1 MTIYTIIV
9 TYNGLKWIDFC
20 LGSLRQSSI
29 KTIPIII
36 DNCSTDG
43 TVLYIRNNYPESIIF
58 VQSKNLGFGQAN
70 NIGLR
75 YALENNADYVLLLN
89 QDAAI
94 ASNMLELCLAQSDE
108 KSLLSPIHMNGDGT
122 RVDNS
127 FREFSLIKCHDL
139 INDTFSGNVKSYYSC
154 GEICAA
160 CWLLPITIIKQ
171 IGGFNPLFFHY
182 SEDNNYYHRLVYH
195 QISIRLIPQAKV
207 FHDRGEYGNEI
218 TYNKQWLPG
227 NLLLSAT
234 NINLTALQRLAKYI
248 HTLWQCYRYKLP
260 KGQYKIGTF
269 LICTIKIIASS
280 FRIRK
285 SRLLEKQ
292 QSTTYLN

>member
-1 MTIYTIIV
+1 MKIYTIIV
-9 TYNGLKWIDFC
+9 TYNGIQWIDFC
-20 LGSLRQSSI
+20 LKSLRQSSVQ
-29 KTIPIII
+29 TTPIII

-43 TVLYIRNNYPESIIF
+43 TTQYIRNNYPEAIMF
-58 VQSKNLGFGQAN
+58 VQSKNQGFGQAN
-70 NIGLR
+70 NIGLC

-94 ASNMLELCLAQSDE
+94 APNMLELCLAQSDE
-108 KSLLSPIHMNGDGT
+108 KSLLSPVHMNGDGT

-127 FREFSLIKCHDL
+127 FRESSLIKCSDL
-139 INDTFSGNVKSYYSC
+139 INDTFAGNVKSYYSC

-160 CWLLPITIIKQ
+160 CWLIPIAIIKQ

-195 QISIRLIPQAKV
+195 QISIRLVPQARM
-207 FHDRGEYGNEI
+207 FHDRVEYGNEI
-218 TYNKQWLPG
+218 AYNKQWLPG
-227 NLLLSAT
+227 QLMLIAT
-234 NINLTALQRLAKYI
+234 NINLTTLQRITKYI

-269 LICTIKIIASS
+269 LICTIKLIAYS
-280 FRIRK
+280 FLIRQ
-285 SRLLEKQ
+285 SRLAEKQ
-292 QSTTYLN
+292 KSTTYLK